1 MTSFE
6 AFSIKNT
13 LLFSISPGL
22 PLYVATTE
30 LLLQDAGCPQVSV
43 NDPIHDTTWN
53 SQLLK
58 HSLFFTASNDV

>member
-30 LLLQDAGCPQVSV
+30 LLLQDAGCPQVPA
-43 NDPIHDTTWN
+43 NDPIHDTT
-53 SQLLK
+53 
-58 HSLFFTASNDV
+58 